1 VKIVENIRVRF
12 APSPTGA
19 LHIGGA
25 RTALL
30 NWLVARGQNGRLV
43 LRLEDTDI
51 LRSRDDSATGIL
63 EGLKWLGLDWDEGP
77 DIGGDYGPYMQSE
90 RLSIYQ
96 QYLQQLLDEG
106 KAYYCFCTT
115 DLLQQQREK
124 AQQEKRNYLY
134 PGTCRAIGPEDRV
147 IRLAQGIKPV
157 IRLKVPTEGTTVV
170 HDLIRGDV
178 SFDNSLLDDFV
189 IAKSDGWPTYNFAV
203 AVDDYRMKISHVVR
217 AEEHLPNT
225 PKQLL
230 VFQALG
236 LKPPQYAHVSMILA
250 PDRSKLSKRHGA
262 TSVQEFR
269 DEGYLP
275 EALFNYLAI
284 LGWSPGENAD
294 ICSREEILNR
304 FALQDLSRSAA
315 IYDTGKLTWMNGHY
329 LACADI
335 DRITELAEAQAR
347 RQEWFSPVD
356 RGYFKQVID
365 LVRSRAKTVN
375 ELPELARYFFV
386 TPDSY
391 DEKGTKKYFRQ
402 AGSVQKLQAILEVF
416 TNTSDFIASH
426 LEEATRLKAEA
437 LGLKAGDLIHPARLA
452 ISGRTMTPGLF
463 EVMELLGLNTCR
475 DRINRAIDYIQAL
488 Y

>member
-1 VKIVENIRVRF
+1 MENIRVRF
-12 APSPTGA
+12 APSPTGS

-25 RTALL
+25 RTALI
-30 NWLVARGQNGRLV
+30 NWVLARSQKGRLV

-51 LRSRDDSATGIL
+51 QRSLDDSAAGIL
-63 EGLKWLGLDWDEGP
+63 EGLRWLGLDWDEGP
-77 DIGGDYGPYMQSE
+77 DIGGDYGPYKQSE
-90 RLSIYQ
+90 RLAIYRH
-96 QYLQQLLDEG
+96 YLRQLLDEE
-106 KAYYCFCTT
+106 KAYYCFCST

-124 AQQEKRNYLY
+124 AQLEKKNYLY
-134 PGTCRAIGPEDRV
+134 PGACRELDPEEVTKR
-147 IRLAQGIKPV
+147 IAQGMKPV
-157 IRLKVPTEGTTVV
+157 IRLKVPPEGYTVV
-170 HDLIRGDV
+170 HDLLRGDV

-203 AVDDYRMKISHVVR
+203 AVDDYCMKISHVVR
-217 AEEHLPNT
+217 AEEHLSNT

-236 LKPPQYAHVSMILA
+236 LKPPQFAHVSMILA

-294 ICSREEILNR
+294 ICSREEVLNR
-304 FALQDLSRSAA
+304 FALGDLSLSAA
-315 IYDTGKLTWMNGHY
+315 IYDTGKLAWMNGHY

-335 DRITELAEAQAR
+335 DRITGLAEDQAR
-347 RQEWFSPVD
+347 HQGWFPPVD
-356 RGYFKQVID
+356 KGFFGKVIA

-375 ELPELARYFFV
+375 ELPELARYFFI
-386 TPDSY
+386 PPEIY
-391 DEKGTKKYFRQ
+391 DEKGTEKYFRK
-402 AGSVQKLQAILEVF
+402 AGSVEKLQAMLEAI
-416 TNTSDFIASH
+416 TNTLDFTASH
-426 LEEATRLKAEA
+426 LEESTRLKAET
-437 LGLKAGDLIHPARLA
+437 LGLKAGELIHPTRLA

-463 EVMELLGLNTCR
+463 DVIELLGPDACR
-475 DRINRAIDYIQAL
+475 DRISRAIDYIRTL
-488 Y
+488 S